1 MTNQNRNIMKKTI
14 LSLMALPL
22 LLACSSDE
30 QPAAGLNGRVPLQVE
45 LGGISRAAIDALPAN
60 CNYGV
65 FVTSSSYAS
74 STFVEDG
81 FNRLVTYTDGK
92 STMDKSVYLA
102 EGGHAYVWA
111 YYPYNANRG
120 SNALT
125 AMPLETK
132 SQTDFL
138 VSDAHY
144 ANESQPRVNL
154 TMRHALARIHVT
166 LRKAADNTK
175 VYYYKEMTL
184 TDAYLS
190 ATYNFDGKY
199 TIDAAM
205 GDITAYTS
213 NGNSSLQDG
222 GVVEFD
228 FLVLPTSNKA
238 MSVYLPNG
246 TIEFKTALPT
256 RTYQAGQQY
265 NITITI
271 NSQGELVVGNWTI
284 VPWNSSV
291 QNGLNIWR
299 DNKDGEEKTDPTVP
313 AEGEH
318 EGHAYVDLGLP
329 SGTLWATCNVGA
341 EKPEDYGGYYSWG
354 ETETKEG
361 KYEPGDYKW
370 CVYTPEP
377 FSELYTKYCTTKDRG
392 YEGFTDGKTKL
403 EDEDDA
409 AHVNWG
415 GKWFMP
421 TEADAQELKSNCSVA
436 VVTRNGVFGFEM
448 TSLKNGK
455 SIFFPKAGT
464 MNFGY
469 YQNCAIYN
477 CSETPADNSAT
488 AYILDFSD
496 ASYRDEVLMVGEGG
510 RTSGRSVRPVIHAI
524 TVIHNVVYN

>member
-1 MTNQNRNIMKKTI
+1 MKKTI

-30 QPAAGLNGRVPLQVE
+30 EPTASQAGRVPLQVE
-45 LGGISRAAIDALPAN
+45 IGGITRGAIDALPAN
-60 CNYGV
+60 SNYGV
-65 FVTSSSYAS
+65 YVTTGSSASSS
-74 STFVEDG
+74 TVDDG
-81 FNRLVTYTDGK
+81 INRRVTYADGK
-92 STMDKSVYLA
+92 STMDKTVYLN
-102 EGGHAYVWA
+102 EGGYAYVWA
-111 YYPYNANRG
+111 YYPYIAG
-120 SNALT
+120 MDKGALT
-125 AMPLETK
+125 AFPLETK
-132 SQTDFL
+132 SQTDYL
-138 VSDAHY
+138 VSNAHY
-144 ANESQPRVNL
+144 ANESQPRVSL
-154 TMRHALARIHVT
+154 TMQHALARIHVT
-166 LRKAADNTK
+166 LRKADDNAK
-175 VYYYKEMTL
+175 EYYYKEMTL

-228 FLVLPTSNKA
+228 FLVLPTSSKA

-246 TIEFKTALPT
+246 TIELKTALPT
-256 RTYQAGQQY
+256 RSYAAGQQY

-271 NSQGELVVGNWTI
+271 NSQGELVVGDWTI
-284 VPWNSSV
+284 VPWDSSV

-299 DNKDGEEKTDPTVP
+299 DNKAGEENTDPTMP

-341 EKPEDYGGYYSWG
+341 EKPEEFGGYYSWG
-354 ETETKEG
+354 ETKTKEG
-361 KYEPGDYKW
+361 NYEPGDYKW
-370 CVYTPEP
+370 CVYTPDP
-377 FSELYTKYCTTKDRG
+377 FSLLYTKYCTTKDRG

-421 TEADAQELKSNCSVA
+421 TEADALELKNNCSVA
-436 VVTRNGVFGFEM
+436 VATRNGVLGFEM

-455 SIFFPKAGT
+455 SIFFPKTGT
-464 MNFGY
+464 MNYGY
-469 YQNCAIYN
+469 VQNAAIYN

-510 RTSGRSVRPVIHAI
+510 RTSGRSVRPVIHVVK
-524 TVIHNVVYN
+524 VINNVVYN